1 MDKHAPSTTGHAAPG
16 SHPGYEVSDV
26 HPSSLAK
33 TALLVGGLVF
43 FSIVAMVVLFKVFEH
58 YEPRADRP
66 RHPMADSRYVSSA
79 PKLQP
84 DPPALKEELRAVED
98 HVLTSYDW
106 ADKEK
111 RLVRIPIER
120 AIELVAQQQK
130 LPVLKAT
137 EAPAPKP

>member
-1 MDKHAPSTTGHAAPG
+1 MDKHADRPAGHPA

-26 HPSSLAK
+26 EPRPLAK
-33 TALLVGGLVF
+33 IAALLAGLVLVA
-43 FSIVAMVVLFKVFEH
+43 IVGMVVLYKVFDY

-66 RHPMADSRYVSSA
+66 RHPLADSRFVSSA

-84 DPPALKEELRAVED
+84 DPPALKEELRVVENQ
-98 HVLTSYDW
+98 VLTTYDW

-111 RLVRIPIER
+111 GLVRIPIER

-130 LPVLKAT
+130 LPVLKAS

>member
-1 MDKHAPSTTGHAAPG
+1 MDKHAQSPAGHITPG
-16 SHPGYEVSDV
+16 AHPGYEVSDV

-33 TALLVGGLVF
+33 TAAMVGGLVF
-43 FSIVAMVVLFKVFEH
+43 FSIIAMVVLFKVFEY
-58 YEPRADRP
+58 YEPRADKP

-84 DPPALKEELRAVED
+84 DPPALKEELRIVENQ
-98 HVLTSYDW
+98 VLTSYDW

-111 RLVRIPIER
+111 NLVRIPIER

-137 EAPAPKP
+137 ETPAPKP